1 VENQKIGMVFTGMNL
16 PDDPA
21 YAGMVITKNDE

>member
-1 VENQKIGMVFTGMNL
+1 MVFTGMNL